1 MRKKLPNR
9 FPIDKIANFTV
20 LDAFTFKR
28 KGEPCPTNVCFYSRS
43 LKESSSLFWVLR
55 FHGFA
60 HPHFAAHVAVD
71 AAAAHPIWVNAQLV
85 PKLNVLFWD
94 ITPHTTIII
103 LPESVGN
110 VYQAPFE
117 KLVTFQFS
125 RTVFYGTFIFSCH
138 SLGTYVNDF
147 IVYLTSEWYLND
159 YCNCQ
164 LNLERGR
171 MISSAV
177 WSLWLLSSVMI

>member
-9 FPIDKIANFTV
+9 FPIDIIANFTA
-20 LDAFTFKR
+20 LDAFSFQR
-28 KGEPCPTNVCFYSRS
+28 KGEPRPTNVCFYRS

-71 AAAAHPIWVNAQLV
+71 ASAAHPIWVNAQLV

-94 ITPHTTIII
+94 ITPHRTIII

-110 VYQAPFE
+110 VCQAPFE
-117 KLVTFQFS
+117 KKLSLYTYGFLWY
-125 RTVFYGTFIFSCH
+125 FYFF
-138 SLGTYVNDF
+138 LL
-147 IVYLTSEWYLND
+147 YLRYI
-159 YCNCQ
+159 
-164 LNLERGR
+164 RK
-171 MISSAV
+171 
-177 WSLWLLSSVMI
+177 

>member
-9 FPIDKIANFTV
+9 FPIDIIANFTA
-20 LDAFTFKR
+20 LDAFSFKR
-28 KGEPCPTNVCFYSRS
+28 KGGPCLTNVCFYSIS

-117 KLVTFQFS
+117 KKLSLFFHVRIFMVLLFFS
-125 RTVFYGTFIFSCH
+125 FY
-138 SLGTYVNDF
+138 SLGTYVNHF
-147 IVYLTSEWYLND
+147 IVYLTREWYLNNH
-159 YCNCQ
+159 CNCQ
-164 LNLERGR
+164 LNLDRGR

>member
-9 FPIDKIANFTV
+9 FPIDIIANFTA
-20 LDAFTFKR
+20 LDAFSFKR
-28 KGEPCPTNVCFYSRS
+28 KGGPCLTNVCFYSIS

-117 KLVTFQFS
+117 KKLSLFFHV
-125 RTVFYGTFIFSCH
+125 RIFM
-138 SLGTYVNDF
+138 V
-147 IVYLTSEWYLND
+147 
-159 YCNCQ
+159 
-164 LNLERGR
+164 
-171 MISSAV
+171 
-177 WSLWLLSSVMI
+177 LLFFLITA

>member
-9 FPIDKIANFTV
+9 FPIDIIANFTA
-20 LDAFTFKR
+20 LDAFSFKR
-28 KGEPCPTNVCFYSRS
+28 KGEPCTTNVCFYSIS
-43 LKESSSLFWVLR
+43 LKQSSSLFWVLR

-117 KLVTFQFS
+117 KNCHFS
-125 RTVFYGTFIFSCH
+125 FTYWFLWYFYFFLLLPRYIRKWFYSQVNGT
-138 SLGTYVNDF
+138 
-147 IVYLTSEWYLND
+147 
-159 YCNCQ
+159 
-164 LNLERGR
+164 
-171 MISSAV
+171 
-177 WSLWLLSSVMI
+177 

>member
-1 MRKKLPNR
+1 MWKYFKHMRKKLPNR
-9 FPIDKIANFTV
+9 FPIDIIANFTA
-20 LDAFTFKR
+20 LDAFSFKW

-103 LPESVGN
+103 LPKSVGN

-117 KLVTFQFS
+117 KKLSLLS
-125 RTVFYGTFIFSCH
+125 RTDFYGTFIFSYY
-138 SLGTYVNDF
+138 SLRTYVNHF
-147 IVYLTSEWYLND
+147 IVY
-159 YCNCQ
+159 
-164 LNLERGR
+164 
-171 MISSAV
+171 
-177 WSLWLLSSVMI
+177 